1 MFSHAIPEG
10 FNLFFFSPPFKLPS
24 TLHISKI
31 TKPWMQYFK
40 TLNAYLFSFSF
51 FQTGWMY
58 SFFFLFFFFFPFKLP
73 SKLPWTQYLKTLN
86 AKSSTLPHH
95 FFFQTGLNVGFL
107 FFVSFFLPLSFSLRY
122 IFQNLECK
130 TLNASLFSF
139 FFFSNRLELLI
150 FLISFS
156 FKLNWKGFGLGLIME
171 LNK

>member
-1 MFSHAIPEG
+1 MLTF
-10 FNLFFFSPPFKLPS
+10 
-24 TLHISKI
+24 
-31 TKPWMQYFK
+31 
-40 TLNAYLFSFSF
+40 FSFSF

-86 AKSSTLPHH
+86 VKSSTLPHH
-95 FFFQTGLNVGFL
+95 FFFQIGMNIGFL
-107 FFVSFFLPLSFSLRY
+107 FLFFSFFLPLSFSLRY

-150 FLISFS
+150 FLIFFS